1 MQQLNVA
8 KKDARRPGYLTP
20 VAPRP
25 PRFRSIEKEVSAA
38 VNALQALG
46 TTNG

>member
-8 KKDARRPGYLTP
+8 KKDIRKPGYLKQ

-25 PRFRSIEKEVSAA
+25 PRFASYEKEVSAA
-38 VNALQALG
+38 VNALQALEVR
-46 TTNG
+46 